1 MPASS
6 DGRFRGYLLAGFA
19 AACWA
24 TGGLTA
30 KWLFSP
36 LDATTRHW
44 PVPPLGLTVD
54 PIALSGARALV
65 AFAILAVSLTFVRRD
80 ALRVA
85 WRDLPFFVVFG
96 VLGLAMVHFTY
107 FKTLSLTGVATAILL
122 EYLAPVL
129 VMGVSV
135 TLPRREVL
143 RGPCPWPSPSR
154 WRDVRSSSG
163 AIGGGVRSVPPA
175 GVAWGLASAVFF
187 ALYTLMGKYAARRF
201 SPWTLL
207 TYGLGAAAIF
217 WLLFVGPVKVVSLLL
232 RPSTFLA
239 VVFIAVVSTI
249 LPFVAYLTALHHI
262 DATKAT
268 ITATL
273 EPALAGIGAFVV
285 LHESLTGLQVL
296 GGVLVVVAIALV
308 QASGKGSGVP
318 PAA

>member
-36 LDATTRHW
+36 LDATTRRW

-65 AFAILAVSLTFVRRD
+65 AFAILAVSLAFVRRD

-135 TLPRREVL
+135 AFLGERFSWSLPVAVAFSVAGCAL
-143 RGPCPWPSPSR
+143 
-154 WRDVRSSSG
+154 VAG
-163 AIGGGVRSVPPA
+163 AIGGGVRPVPPA

-217 WLLFVGPVKVVSLLL
+217 WLLFIGPVKVVSLLM

-262 DATKAT
+262 DATKVT

-273 EPALAGIGAFVV
+273 EPALAGIGAYVV

-296 GGVLVVVAIALV
+296 GGALVVVAITLA
-308 QASGKGSGVP
+308 QASGRGSGVP
-318 PAA
+318 PAG